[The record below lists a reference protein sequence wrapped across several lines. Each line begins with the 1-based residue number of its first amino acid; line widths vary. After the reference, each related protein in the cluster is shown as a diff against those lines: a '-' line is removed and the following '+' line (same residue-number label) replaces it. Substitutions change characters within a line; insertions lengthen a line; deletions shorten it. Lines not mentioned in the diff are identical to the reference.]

1 MSIIL
6 KRVLKE
12 HSWDVWYCTQKQLKW
27 DRPIWLITKR
37 TGNKKSNEQH
47 SFGFVSF
54 SRLSAHMNEQ
64 PYLLPNTS
72 NAFLSCYIC
81 YIWLRWME
89 KLHTYK
95 NLKKKCFNPTLIPIL
110 VFFPS
115 QGRLQRDECRTC
127 FQVLCLLLC
136 APGGEKLSRHYG
148 TRSSPKA
155 EAQKYQK
162 LWSKTRLDNPG

>member
-1 MSIIL
+1 MNNIALALFHFLDSPHIWTNSLTYYLTQVMPFFLVTFVISDWDGWKNFIL
-6 KRVLKE
+6 IKIK
-12 HSWDVWYCTQKQLKW
+12 
-27 DRPIWLITKR
+27 
-37 TGNKKSNEQH
+37 
-47 SFGFVSF
+47 
-54 SRLSAHMNEQ
+54 
-64 PYLLPNTS
+64 
-72 NAFLSCYIC
+72 
-81 YIWLRWME
+81 
-89 KLHTYK
+89 
-95 NLKKKCFNPTLIPIL
+95 KKKCFNPTLIPIL
-110 VFFPS
+110 GFFPS